1 MLSLNSASPI
11 PLYYQLQQA
20 IKREIDEGRW
30 KPGDVITSERE
41 LMRVTDVSRA
51 TVRQA
56 IAALI
61 NEGLLVREHGRGTF
75 VARPHFEQKLH
86 AVYSFSEQIRAS
98 GLKLDD
104 RILQRVVLAAPPDLA
119 ELLGVVNGE
128 PLIHLQR
135 LRLIDGVP
143 LMVNSSYLPYRLCPD
158 LLKDDV
164 GNSLYR
170 ALIDRYDLPP
180 LRSRDLLE
188 PVVADKVMAY
198 HLQVHEGAALMYV
211 ERLAFTRND
220 LPLQVGR
227 THIRGDMCRF
237 RVDLAA
243 DPAPLELIPP
253 HNGRMEN

>member
-1 MLSLNSASPI
+1 MLTLSHASPV
-11 PLYYQLQQA
+11 PLYYQLQEA
-20 IKREIDEGRW
+20 IRREIDEGRW
-30 KPGDVITSERE
+30 KPGDAITSERE
-41 LMRVTDVSRA
+41 LMRLADVSRA

-98 GLKLDD
+98 GMALDD
-104 RILQRVVLAAPPDLA
+104 RILQRVTLPAPPDLA
-119 ELLGVVNGE
+119 ELLGVIEGE

-158 LLKDDV
+158 LLRDDV
-164 GNSLYR
+164 GPSLYR

-188 PVVADKVMAY
+188 PVVADKSMAY
-198 HLQVHEGAALMYV
+198 HLHTHEGAALMYV
-211 ERLAFTRND
+211 ERIAYTRND

-243 DPAPLELIPP
+243 DPSPLELIPL
-253 HNGRMEN
+253 HQGGERL